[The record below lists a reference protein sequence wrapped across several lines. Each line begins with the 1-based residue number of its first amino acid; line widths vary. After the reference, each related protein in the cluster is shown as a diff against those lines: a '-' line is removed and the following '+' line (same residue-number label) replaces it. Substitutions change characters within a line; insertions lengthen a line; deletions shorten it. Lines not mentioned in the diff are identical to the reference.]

1 MSAITPRISDIPK
14 GKSSSDYK
22 VCNIVDFRGINCAEN
37 PLDIKLGEASDM
49 KNLYVNDELS
59 LTTRP
64 RLGWVETLG
73 DFSKILYD
81 DGTILF
87 GLDTSEDKKYKCWYR
102 YKDGQEEKH
111 KDCSF
116 EDNSFDIDKWS
127 IFKNSKGTYF
137 LTCNKG
143 YYYLDVSNVSNYT
156 FKNVIYSEEAYIPT
170 TKIGKSFS
178 DPNIGTEYEQRN
190 LLSKKYKETY
200 LFNLEETVVPSSF
213 KNEKIELK
221 NEFEVTKSPDITG
234 LDKISGNA
242 DDVISVISTSRKYKL
257 DLEYHKSLSL
267 YYIGITDYENQKC
280 MRTLVNSNTDFY
292 KFVTTKFEGTV
303 GDLKLANTNLK
314 VYPLIGKNS
323 NDEYVIYI
331 IKTAVDNTNSYTVNI
346 GSLWIF
352 TIDKN
357 NTLITTVKKIAG
369 SDYNTFTEGFFSGNV
384 TETSN
389 GPILKFFLKDDDSTI
404 IYKTDMTSDKVST
417 RSINYIDCSKEDL
430 NTFTGN
436 YYSQLIRSSLGSTK
450 NPKYT
455 IIDYYNDMFFY
466 KYTIE
471 STSSKSYDY
480 YIIQK
485 GKLNFTIDYNT
496 MNYQYT
502 LTEGSF
508 YGVYIPDYY
517 GDLIQYEFIANGV
530 LLIFDWKTVYLKINT
545 SCPTNQILNNQD
557 SSDIDIFNF
566 KYDENL
572 LEYENSLY
580 NLANLSEGHIYFL
593 RDNIKKV
600 IYYDNGQ
607 YYLTSDITKRD
618 AANNIKLTLDSSQSF
633 LGKEAYFDNKKIVLI
648 TDPPKGSVDKHF
660 TTITYDPS
668 AYNLIDIERSYTDDV
683 KYSHDFSK
691 VSIFDDKYW
700 FYRSESEPNLIRY
713 SYDTTGLYIPENSYD
728 DIGDSAK
735 ITSVMQIADNYLGIF
750 KENSAFTVTEDEETS
765 DLYYVRTLKTELG
778 NVPVGQT
785 IVTSYSNNPLV
796 INDYGIYG
804 LGQNKNILETDSVFY
819 SVTDKITSKY
829 IKIKNKQ
836 NIKTHNHRFYT
847 YFYYSED
854 NITKIWVLDNRFN
867 AWYYWEL
874 PIPSID
880 YIYDKVYDLTN
891 ADEVLTYIWSG
902 NKLYT
907 LTTSYYG
914 VLGNGND
921 SNLGASDIIGYQD
934 YLNSDKGAYKRI
946 EWYWKTP
953 PLILQTIN
961 YLKKI
966 VDMSMLF
973 ADAERETMYD
983 SKHHKLIYG
992 PGTDYRN
999 NLELFYDIKTY
1010 RKKSML
1016 LNGSYKG
1023 RIDYVSNARVKPRC
1037 QKCDF
1042 AALTLYNKIVKDD
1055 DNITYTYDNSN
1066 SDNDGYNNGYDII
1079 DKLNLIG
1086 LTFKVVL
1093 S

>member
-1 MSAITPRISDIPK
+1 MSAITPRISDIPN
-14 GKSSSDYK
+14 GKNNYK
-22 VCNIVDFRGINCAEN
+22 VCNIVNFRGINCAEN

-102 YKDGQEEKH
+102 YKEKGEEKH

-116 EDNSFDIDKWS
+116 EDYSFDQDKWS

-143 YYYLDVSNVSNYT
+143 YYYLDVSNYT
-156 FKNVIYSEEAYIPT
+156 FKNVIYSEEVYIPT
-170 TKIGKSFS
+170 TKIGKSFL

-213 KNEKIELK
+213 KNEKLTVNNVFDIKKVNQNHIYLNDFDLDNLPTDDTNIQK
-221 NEFEVTKSPDITG
+221 WVGKSP
-234 LDKISGNA
+234 SGA
-242 DDVISVISTSRKYKL
+242 YKV
-257 DLEYHKSLSL
+257 EVYKVYNS
-267 YYIGITDYENQKC
+267 YGIVLTDYENSKHIKV
-280 MRTLVNSNTDFY
+280 LDNDLNE
-292 KFVTTKFEGTV
+292 FVAYITTAFENPLTGV
-303 GDLKLANTNLK
+303 AVDIKP
-314 VYPLIGKNS
+314 YFLIGLNA
-323 NDEYVIYI
+323 NNEYVIYV
-331 IKTAVDNTNSYTVNI
+331 IKTMIVTPESGDQYTI
-346 GSLWIF
+346 DRLSLWSF
-352 TIDKN
+352 TVLEDKEN
-357 NTLITTVKKIAG
+357 NQYKLSAASRYYGDAPNKYFNGGLFDPLATSTG
-369 SDYNTFTEGFFSGNV
+369 SVN
-384 TETSN
+384 
-389 GPILKFFLKDDDSTI
+389 LRFFLKKDDSKTI
-404 IYKTDMTSDKVST
+404 YFIDLHGRYGNSHKDI
-417 RSINYIDCSKEDL
+417 RSIDL
-430 NTFTGN
+430 INSTQGFEH
-436 YYSQLIRSSLGSTK
+436 YSDLFRTYDSSDNENLYNS
-450 NPKYT
+450 
-455 IIDYYNDMFFY
+455 IDYYDNKFFY
-466 KYTIE
+466 IYKNNN
-471 STSSKSYDY
+471 
-480 YIIQK
+480 YIIQNGILDSK
-485 GKLNFTIDYNT
+485 TVGTKIQSILID
-496 MNYQYT
+496 
-502 LTEGSF
+502 GSF
-508 YGVYIPDYY
+508 YGVNINLEED
-517 GDLIQYEFIANGV
+517 ENFIEHRFINNGV
-530 LLIFDWKTVYLKINT
+530 LLVFTYKTFFLKINT
-545 SCPTNQILNNQD
+545 SCLKNQPLNSQT
-557 SSDIDIFNF
+557 DITGDIFNF

-580 NLANLSEGHIYFL
+580 RFTDFSKGYIYFL
-593 RDNIKKV
+593 KDTIKNI
-600 IYYDNGQ
+600 IYYENKQ

-618 AANNIKLTLDSSQSF
+618 PVNNIKLTLDSSQEF
-633 LGKEAYFDNKKIVLI
+633 LGEEGYFNNKKIVLT
-648 TDPPKGSVDKHF
+648 TDTIETGQGATSTKTF
-660 TTITYDPS
+660 ITITYDPS
-668 AYNLIDIERSYTDDV
+668 AYKTLDVERFYIDEVD
-683 KYSHDFSK
+683 YSHDFSK

-700 FYRSESEPNLIRY
+700 FYRSETEPNLIRY
-713 SYDTTGLYIPENSYD
+713 SYDTTGLYIPENNYD

-921 SNLGASDIIGYQD
+921 SNFGASDIIGYQD

>member
-64 RLGWVETLG
+64 RLGYIKTLEG
-73 DFSKILYD
+73 FSKVLYD

-87 GLDTSEDKKYKCWYR
+87 GLDNSENPEYKCLYNN
-102 YKDGQEEKH
+102 DS
-111 KDCSF
+111 CSF
-116 EDNSFDIDKWS
+116 EDNSFDLDKWS

-143 YYYLDVSNVSNYT
+143 YYYLDVSNKA

-170 TKIGKSFS
+170 TKTGKNFS
-178 DPNIGTEYEQRN
+178 DPNVGTEYEQRN
-190 LLSKKYKETY
+190 LLSKKYRESY
-200 LFNLEETVVPSSF
+200 LFNLEDTVVPSSF
-213 KNEKIELK
+213 KNENLIVNNVFDVKEVKQEYTAIDSTYNKQWEGSSPSGAYKVEIYEGPVGSDGKKSYKIFL
-221 NEFEVTKSPDITG
+221 
-234 LDKISGNA
+234 
-242 DDVISVISTSRKYKL
+242 
-257 DLEYHKSLSL
+257 
-267 YYIGITDYENQKC
+267 TDYENSKYIEV
-280 MRTLVNSNTDFY
+280 LDNDNKDFVKY
-292 KFVTTKFEGTV
+292 ITTAFKNIPDTVTTIVPYFLV
-303 GDLKLANTNLK
+303 GLNANN
-314 VYPLIGKNS
+314 
-323 NDEYVIYI
+323 EYVIYI
-331 IKTAVDNTNSYTVNI
+331 IKTMTGIKDLNKDYTINRF
-346 GSLWIF
+346 SLWSF
-352 TIDKN
+352 KVQLTNDGQYKLS
-357 NTLITTVKKIAG
+357 TPEKYYGTDGYDSFLA
-369 SDYNTFTEGFFSGNV
+369 
-384 TETSN
+384 N
-389 GPILKFFLKDDDSTI
+389 GGLTDADSAYKYISTKLKFFLKEDNSDTI
-404 IYKTDMTSDKVST
+404 YFIDIYDFYETYYTILY
-417 RSINYIDCSKEDL
+417 INL
-430 NTFTGN
+430 TNTELFQNGFHT
-436 YYSQLIRSSLGSTK
+436 YSQMIRNYSLSNK
-450 NPKYT
+450 DLFYNN
-455 IIDYYNDMFFY
+455 IDYYDNKFFY
-466 KYTIE
+466 IYENNKYILQDGILINTIE
-471 STSSKSYDY
+471 NGSIKY
-480 YIIQK
+480 K
-485 GKLNFTIDYNT
+485 
-496 MNYQYT
+496 

-508 YGVYIPDYY
+508 YGVYISPEKY
-517 GDLIQYEFIANGV
+517 GVLEEYQFINGGV
-530 LLIFDWKTVYLKINT
+530 LLIFTYDTFFLKINT
-545 SCPTNQILNNQD
+545 SCPKNQILNSQD
-557 SSDIDIFNF
+557 ATFGDIFNF

-572 LEYENSLY
+572 LHYENSLY
-580 NLANLSEGHIYFL
+580 NLADISNGHIYFL

-600 IYYDNGQ
+600 IYYANGQ
-607 YYLTSDITKRD
+607 YYLTSDITKREGVS
-618 AANNIKLTLDSSQSF
+618 NNIKFTSELYKEF
-633 LGKEAYFDNKKIVLI
+633 LGKEVYFANNKIVLT
-648 TDPPKGSVDKHF
+648 TDTTATSPIKNF
-660 TTITYDPS
+660 ITITYESS
-668 AYNLIDIERSYTDDV
+668 AYKLIDIERTYTDDV
-683 KYSHDFSK
+683 NYSHDFSK

-700 FYRSESEPNLIRY
+700 FYRSDSEPNIIRY

-728 DIGDSAK
+728 DIGDSSP
-735 ITSVMQIADNYLGIF
+735 ITSIMQITDSYLGIF
-750 KENSAFTVTEDEETS
+750 KENSAFTVTEDKETS
-765 DLYYVRTLKTELG
+765 DLYYVQTLKTELG

-785 IVTSYSNNPLV
+785 IVTSYTNNPLV
-796 INDYGIYG
+796 INNYGIYG

-829 IKIKNKQ
+829 IKIKDKQ

-847 YFYYSED
+847 YFYYSEN

-874 PIPSID
+874 PLSSID
-880 YIYDKVYDLTN
+880 YIYDKIYDLEN

-902 NKLYT
+902 NKLYM

-914 VLGNGND
+914 ILGNGND
-921 SNLGASDIIGYQD
+921 SNFGASDIIGYQD
-934 YLNSDKGAYKRI
+934 YLNSDKGSYKRI

-983 SKHHKLIYG
+983 SVHHKLIYG
-992 PGTDYRN
+992 PGTDYKN

-1023 RIDYVSNARVKPRC
+1023 HIDYVSNARVKPRC

-1042 AALTLYNKIVKDD
+1042 ASLTLYNKIVKD

-1066 SDNDGYNNGYDII
+1066 LDNDGYNNGYDII

>member
-14 GKSSSDYK
+14 GKGNYK

-73 DFSKILYD
+73 YFSKILYD

-116 EDNSFDIDKWS
+116 EDNSFDQDKWS

-143 YYYLDVSNVSNYT
+143 YYYLDVSNYA

-170 TKIGKSFS
+170 TKIGKNFS
-178 DPNIGTEYEQRN
+178 DPNAGTEYEQRN
-190 LLSKKYKETY
+190 LLSKKYKESY
-200 LFNLEETVVPSSF
+200 LFNLKDTIVPSSF
-213 KNEKIELK
+213 KNEKLTANNVFDVKKVNQNHIYLGAFDLDNLPNDDPNIRK
-221 NEFEVTKSPDITG
+221 WVGKSP
-234 LDKISGNA
+234 SGA
-242 DDVISVISTSRKYKL
+242 YKV
-257 DLEYHKSLSL
+257 EVYKVYNS
-267 YYIGITDYENQKC
+267 YGIVLTDYENSKHIKV
-280 MRTLVNSNTDFY
+280 LDNDLNE
-292 KFVTTKFEGTV
+292 FVAYITTPFDNPPTGVAVDIEP
-303 GDLKLANTNLK
+303 
-314 VYPLIGKNS
+314 YFLIGLNAD
-323 NDEYVIYI
+323 NEYVIYV
-331 IKTAVDNTNSYTVNI
+331 IKTMIVTPESGDKYTLNRL
-346 GSLWIF
+346 SLWSF
-352 TIDKN
+352 TVLEDKEN
-357 NTLITTVKKIAG
+357 NQYKLSEASRYYGDAPNHYLNGGLFVASVEDYFG
-369 SDYNTFTEGFFSGNV
+369 SIN
-384 TETSN
+384 
-389 GPILKFFLKDDDSTI
+389 LRFFLKKDDSKTI
-404 IYKTDMTSDKVST
+404 YFVDLHGRYGTSYKDIRIIDLINSTQGFEHYSDLFRTYDTSDNGNLYNSLDYYDNKFFYIYK
-417 RSINYIDCSKEDL
+417 N
-430 NTFTGN
+430 NN
-436 YYSQLIRSSLGSTK
+436 
-450 NPKYT
+450 
-455 IIDYYNDMFFY
+455 
-466 KYTIE
+466 
-471 STSSKSYDY
+471 
-480 YIIQK
+480 YIIQDGILDSK
-485 GKLNFTIDYNT
+485 TVGTKIQSILIN
-496 MNYQYT
+496 
-502 LTEGSF
+502 GSF
-508 YGVYIPDYY
+508 YGVNINLEED
-517 GDLIQYEFIANGV
+517 ENFIEHRFIDNGV
-530 LLIFDWKTVYLKINT
+530 LLVFTYKTFFLKINT
-545 SCPTNQILNNQD
+545 SCLKNQPLNSQT
-557 SSDIDIFNF
+557 DINGDIFNF

-572 LEYENSLY
+572 LTYENSLY
-580 NLANLSEGHIYFL
+580 RLTDFSKGYIYFL
-593 RDNIKKV
+593 KDTIKNIV
-600 IYYDNGQ
+600 YYENEQ

-618 AANNIKLTLDSSQSF
+618 VVNNIKLTLDSSQKF
-633 LGKEAYFDNKKIVLI
+633 LGKEGYFNNKKIVLT
-648 TDPPKGSVDKHF
+648 TDTIETGSGATSTKTF
-660 TTITYDPS
+660 ITITYDPS
-668 AYNLIDIERSYTDDV
+668 VYNTLDVERSYIDEV

-700 FYRSESEPNLIRY
+700 FYRSETEPNLIRY
-713 SYDTTGLYIPENSYD
+713 SYDTTGLYIPENNYD

-914 VLGNGND
+914 ILGNGND
-921 SNLGASDIIGYQD
+921 SNFGASDIIGYQD

-983 SKHHKLIYG
+983 SVHHKLIYG

>member
-1 MSAITPRISDIPK
+1 M
-14 GKSSSDYK
+14 
-22 VCNIVDFRGINCAEN
+22 
-37 PLDIKLGEASDM
+37 M
-49 KNLYVNDELS
+49 
-59 LTTRP
+59 
-64 RLGWVETLG
+64 
-73 DFSKILYD
+73 
-81 DGTILF
+81 
-87 GLDTSEDKKYKCWYR
+87 
-102 YKDGQEEKH
+102 
-111 KDCSF
+111 
-116 EDNSFDIDKWS
+116 
-127 IFKNSKGTYF
+127 
-137 LTCNKG
+137 
-143 YYYLDVSNVSNYT
+143 
-156 FKNVIYSEEAYIPT
+156 
-170 TKIGKSFS
+170 KSFGS
-178 DPNIGTEYEQRN
+178 G
-190 LLSKKYKETY
+190 
-200 LFNLEETVVPSSF
+200 V
-213 KNEKIELK
+213 
-221 NEFEVTKSPDITG
+221 
-234 LDKISGNA
+234 LDKY
-242 DDVISVISTSRKYKL
+242 D
-257 DLEYHKSLSL
+257 
-267 YYIGITDYENQKC
+267 
-280 MRTLVNSNTDFY
+280 
-292 KFVTTKFEGTV
+292 
-303 GDLKLANTNLK
+303 
-314 VYPLIGKNS
+314 
-323 NDEYVIYI
+323 
-331 IKTAVDNTNSYTVNI
+331 
-346 GSLWIF
+346 
-352 TIDKN
+352 
-357 NTLITTVKKIAG
+357 
-369 SDYNTFTEGFFSGNV
+369 
-384 TETSN
+384 
-389 GPILKFFLKDDDSTI
+389 
-404 IYKTDMTSDKVST
+404 
-417 RSINYIDCSKEDL
+417 
-430 NTFTGN
+430 
-436 YYSQLIRSSLGSTK
+436 
-450 NPKYT
+450 
-455 IIDYYNDMFFY
+455 IIDYYNDIFFY
-466 KYTIE
+466 RHIIE
-471 STSSKSYDY
+471 GYKNFYLY
-480 YIIQK
+480 MIQK
-485 GKLNFTIDYNT
+485 GTLKVIKNDSTKKIEC
-496 MNYQYT
+496 T
-502 LTEGSF
+502 LTDGSF
-508 YGVYIPDYY
+508 YGVNIPDSY
-517 GDLIQYEFIANGV
+517 GELERYEFIDDGV
-530 LLIFDWKTVYLKINT
+530 LLIFNEKTCYLKINT
-545 SCPTNQILNNQD
+545 SCPKNQILNSQD
-557 SSDIDIFNF
+557 YLVDIFNF

-572 LEYENSLY
+572 LDYENSLY

-600 IYYDNGQ
+600 IYYKDKQ

-618 AANNIKLTLDSSQSF
+618 AANKIKLTLDSSQSF
-633 LGKEAYFDNKKIVLI
+633 LGKEAYFDNKKIVLTTETEEEDNVNNTIKI
-648 TDPPKGSVDKHF
+648 TKHF

-713 SYDTTGLYIPENSYD
+713 SYDTTGLYIPENNYD

-874 PIPSID
+874 PISSID

-921 SNLGASDIIGYQD
+921 SNFGASDIIGYQD
-934 YLNSDKGAYKRI
+934 YLNSNKGAYKRI

>member
-64 RLGWVETLG
+64 RLGWIKTLG

-87 GLDTSEDKKYKCWYR
+87 GLDTSEDKKYKCWYV
-102 YKDGQEEKH
+102 YKEGKEEKH

-116 EDNSFDIDKWS
+116 EDNSFDLDKWS

-143 YYYLDVSNVSNYT
+143 YYYLDVSNYT

-190 LLSKKYKETY
+190 LLSKKYKESY
-200 LFNLEETVVPSSF
+200 LFNLEDTVVPSSF
-213 KNEKIELK
+213 KDEKIELK
-221 NEFEVTKSPDITG
+221 NVFEVTKSSDGTSIPNAFKDSDI
-234 LDKISGNA
+234 
-242 DDVISVISTSRKYKL
+242 ISVTSPSGKYKL
-257 DLEYHKSLSL
+257 ELRPNGGNPPG
-267 YYIGITDYENQKC
+267 YYITITDYENQKYIS
-280 MRTLVNSNTDFY
+280 VYDNANNDFY
-292 KFVTTKFEGTV
+292 KFVTTKFSGTV
-303 GDLKLANTNLK
+303 GNLNLSNAGIEI
-314 VYPLIGKNS
+314 YPLIGKNS
-323 NDEYVIYI
+323 NDEYLIYI
-331 IKTAVDNTNSYTVNI
+331 IKTTRNNKGTDSNVILYTVNI
-346 GSLWIF
+346 GSLWVF
-352 TIDKN
+352 TIDKDTN
-357 NTLITTVKKIAG
+357 KIKNTVNKIAG
-369 SDYNTFTEGFFSGNV
+369 DGYNTYKSGFFGANI
-384 TETSN
+384 EDQSN
-389 GPILKFFLKDDDSTI
+389 GPTLKFFLKDDSSTI
-404 IYKTDMTSDKVST
+404 IYKTDTTSEDVT
-417 RSINYIDCSKEDL
+417 YRYINYIDYSVQGLDNFSEIYSEMIR
-430 NTFTGN
+430 N
-436 YYSQLIRSSLGSTK
+436 YGAHSV
-450 NPKYT
+450 NPKYDK
-455 IIDYYNDMFFY
+455 IDYYNNIFFY
-466 KYTIE
+466 RYTII
-471 STSSKSYDY
+471 SGDKFYYY

-485 GKLNFTIDYNT
+485 GKLEHKTVGNVDI
-496 MNYQYT
+496 QYT
-502 LTEGSF
+502 LTDGSF
-508 YGVYIPDYY
+508 YGVYIPDSY
-517 GDLIQYEFIANGV
+517 GTLERYEFIDDGV
-530 LLIFDWKTVYLKINT
+530 LLIFDSKTFYLKINT
-545 SCPTNQILNNQD
+545 SCPKNQILNSQ
-557 SSDIDIFNF
+557 SSTLDIFNF

-572 LEYENSLY
+572 LAYENSLFG
-580 NLANLSEGHIYFL
+580 LADIPQGYIYFL
-593 RDNIKKV
+593 RDNIKKF
-600 IYYDNGQ
+600 IYYENGQ
-607 YYLTSDITKRD
+607 YYLTSDITKND
-618 AANNIKLTLDSSQSF
+618 AFNKIKLTLDSSQEF
-633 LGKEAYFDNKKIVLI
+633 LGKEAYFADKKIVLTTETKETDDTYNTIKI
-648 TDPPKGSVDKHF
+648 TKNF
-660 TTITYDPS
+660 ITLIYNPS
-668 AYNLIDIERSYTDDV
+668 AYNLLNVERSYTDDV
-683 KYSHDFSK
+683 KYSHNFSK

-700 FYRSESEPNLIRY
+700 FYRSETEPNLIRY

-728 DIGDSAK
+728 DIGDSSP
-735 ITSVMQIADNYLGIF
+735 ITSIMQITDSYLGIF
-750 KENSAFTVTEDEETS
+750 KENSAFTVTEDSETS
-765 DLYYVRTLKTELG
+765 DLYYVQTLKTELG

-785 IVTSYSNNPLV
+785 IVTSYTNNPLV
-796 INDYGIYG
+796 INSYGIYG

-819 SVTDKITSKY
+819 
-829 IKIKNKQ
+829 KIKNKQ

-847 YFYYSED
+847 YFYYSEN

-874 PIPSID
+874 PLSSID
-880 YIYDKVYDLTN
+880 YIYDKVYDLDN

-902 NKLYT
+902 NKLYM

-914 VLGNGND
+914 ILGNGND
-921 SNLGASDIIGYQD
+921 SNFGASDIIGYQD

-983 SKHHKLIYG
+983 SIHHKLIYG
-992 PGTDYRN
+992 PGTDYKN

-1016 LNGSYKG
+1016 LNSSYKG
-1023 RIDYVSNARVKPRC
+1023 HIDYVSNARVKPRC

-1042 AALTLYNKIVKDD
+1042 AALTLYNKIVKDG

-1066 SDNDGYNNGYDII
+1066 SDNEGYNNGYDII